1 MSKKSK
7 FIEFVND
14 NLMSKIDAESVDPD
28 VIYYWQMLSG
38 TVQSNRPPLTDN
50 GKMILKFLQEHSEV
64 ENWKAKDIAE
74 IIGVSS
80 RTVAGGARKLFDD
93 GFIEK
98 LGQEPTFYALTEKGK
113 NIIIED

>member
-38 TVQSNRPPLTDN
+38 TVQSNRPP
-50 GKMILKFLQEHSEV
+50 
-64 ENWKAKDIAE
+64 
-74 IIGVSS
+74 
-80 RTVAGGARKLFDD
+80 
-93 GFIEK
+93 
-98 LGQEPTFYALTEKGK
+98 
-113 NIIIED
+113 